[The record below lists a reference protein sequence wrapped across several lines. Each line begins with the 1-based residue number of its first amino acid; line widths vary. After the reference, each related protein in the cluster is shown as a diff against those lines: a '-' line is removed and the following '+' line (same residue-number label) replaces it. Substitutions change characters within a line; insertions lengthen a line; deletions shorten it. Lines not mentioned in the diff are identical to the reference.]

1 MSEIPEDFL
10 KAVAAQRNVS
20 EAELAAL
27 SLALTGQ
34 KAEAIA
40 KSLQISAPAVRKR
53 LGSVYDK
60 FDIPGSGPGKLEV
73 LRSLLLEQCQQT
85 SCDRKRRD
93 WGEAVDISAFYGRT
107 EELGHLEKW
116 IVEDGCRLVALLGM
130 GGIGKTSLSVILAR
144 QIKEEFAYVIWR
156 SLRNAPPVRELLADL
171 VKFFSNGE
179 QTDVPED
186 VSKAIALL
194 IGEYLQKHRCLLVLD
209 NVESVLC
216 AGDRAGEYRQG
227 YENYGEL
234 LRRLGETY
242 HRSCIL
248 LTSREKPKEIA
259 LLEGKTRPVRVWQL
273 TGLTEADCQKIFQAE
288 GFSESE
294 SGWKKLIQLYEG
306 NPLALKI
313 AATTIQELFSGNIDE
328 FLEQGTIAFGDIRD
342 LLEQQ
347 FNRLSPLEQEIMYWL
362 AIERDPVSISELRD
376 DLVVSPILLKILEAL
391 ESLGRR
397 FLIER
402 VGAGFTLQNVAIEYL
417 YNRLTEQV
425 CQEITT
431 GKLDI
436 LHNYALLKATANDSI
451 RNIQERLII
460 KPLKEKLLAY
470 FKNSDNLEIQ
480 LNRILSDLRDKSRQR
495 PGYAGGNL
503 LNLRRH
509 LKNDL
514 SGGDFSSLTI
524 RQAYLQGAKLQNVN
538 FAHSDLS
545 QSVFT
550 QTFGS
555 VFSVAFSPDGKCLA
569 AGDSIGEIRLWRVID
584 GTQLAT
590 FQGHVHWIWSV
601 AFSPDGQILASGS
614 ASGEVRLW
622 QVDTGQCLYTLLGH
636 TGIVWSIAFSRD
648 GQTLASSGDDGKV
661 RLWDTRK
668 GRCLD
673 SMLEHDKTVRTVA
686 FSPDGETLASG
697 SDDYCVRLWDVRSGA
712 CLSTLEGHSRRI
724 WSVAFSPD
732 GQILA
737 SGSSDR
743 TVKLWSIRD
752 GQYLKTLSGHVRTVR
767 TVAFSPDGE
776 TLASGSNDHS
786 IRLWNV
792 ENGQCLRTRQ
802 EHTNWVWSVA
812 YSPDGETLASGS
824 EDQSLRLWDVRDGR
838 CLKTFQSQSNRI
850 LSVAYSPD
858 GQTLASSSEDRA
870 LHLWDVRDGRCL
882 KIWQEHANRVRSV
895 AFSPDGQILAS
906 GSDDYSVR
914 LWNIGN
920 GQCLKT
926 LQEHTD
932 WVRSVVFS
940 PDGQILASGS
950 DDYFV
955 KLWDIRS
962 GQCLQTLGGH
972 TNRVWSVAFSPD
984 GRTLASSGED
994 RSVRLWDIRRGQCL
1008 NLYSGHN
1015 DWVSS
1020 VAFSP
1025 DGQTLVSSSVD
1036 QTVRVWDIK
1045 TGQCSK
1051 VLKGHTAWVPS
1062 VAFSPDGQTLASGS
1076 VDRTVR
1082 LWDVRTGQ
1090 CLKRLSGHEN
1100 WVWSVAFGPDGQT
1113 LVSGSS
1119 DETLRL
1125 WEVETGDCLNIMRL
1139 LRPYEGM
1146 NITGTKGLT
1155 KAQRTTLKALG
1166 AVED

>member
-60 FDIPGSGPGKLEV
+60 FEIPGSGPGKLEV

-144 QIKEEFAYVIWR
+144 QIKEEFAYVVWR

-179 QTDVPED
+179 QTDLPDD
-186 VSKAIALL
+186 VSSAIALL

-209 NVESVLC
+209 NVESILS

-227 YENYGEL
+227 YEDYGEL

-242 HRSCIL
+242 HCSCIL

-273 TGLTEADCQKIFQAE
+273 TGLTEADGKKIFQAE

-294 SGWKKLIQLYEG
+294 SGWKELIKWYEG

-362 AIERDPVSISELRD
+362 AIEGEPVSMSELRD
-376 DLVVSPILLKILEAL
+376 DLVVSPIRLKILEAL

-402 VGAGFTLQNVAIEYL
+402 VGAGFTLQNVTIEYL
-417 YNRLTEQV
+417 YDRLTEQV
-425 CQEITT
+425 CQEIAT
-431 GKLDI
+431 GELSV
-436 LHNYALLKATANDSI
+436 LHNYSLLKATANDRI
-451 RNIQERLII
+451 INTQKRLII
-460 KPLKEKLLAY
+460 QPLKEKLIAY
-470 FKNSDNLEIQ
+470 FKNSGNLENQ
-480 LNRILSDLRDKSRQR
+480 LTRLLSDLRDKSRQK

-503 LNLRRH
+503 LNLLRH

-514 SGGDFSSLTI
+514 SGYDFSFLTI
-524 RQAYLQGAKLQNVN
+524 WQAYLQEAKLQGIN

-545 QSVFT
+545 KSAFT

-555 VFSVAFSPDGKCLA
+555 VFSVAFSPNGKYLA
-569 AGDSIGEIRLWRVID
+569 AGDSIGEIRLWQVAS
-584 GTQLAT
+584 GTQVAI
-590 FQGHVHWIWSV
+590 FQGHVNWVWSI

-614 ASGEVRLW
+614 ADGEVRFW
-622 QVDTGQCLYTLLGH
+622 KVDTGQCIYTLLGH
-636 TGIVWSIAFSRD
+636 GGRVWSVAFSPD
-648 GQTLASSGDDGKV
+648 GQTLASSGDDGEV
-661 RLWDTRK
+661 RFWDTRK

-673 SMLEHDKTVRTVA
+673 TSLDHDKTVRTVA
-686 FSPDGETLASG
+686 FSPDGQVLASG
-697 SDDYCVRLWDVRSGA
+697 SDDGCARLWQVRSGE
-712 CLSTLEGHSRRI
+712 CLSTLKGHSRCVR
-724 WSVAFSPD
+724 SVAFSPD

-743 TVKLWSIRD
+743 TVKLWNIQD
-752 GQYLKTLSGHVRTVR
+752 GQCLKTLSGHTRTVR
-767 TVAFSPDGE
+767 TVAFSPDGK
-776 TLASGSNDHS
+776 TLASGGNDHS
-786 IRLWNV
+786 VRLWNV
-792 ENGQCLRTRQ
+792 QNGQCLRTRQ

-812 YSPDGETLASGS
+812 FSPNGQTLASGS
-824 EDQSLRLWDVRDGR
+824 EDQSLRLWDVRNGR

-850 LSVAYSPD
+850 LSVAFSPD
-858 GQTLASSSEDRA
+858 GQTLASGSEDRS
-870 LHLWDVRDGRCL
+870 LRLWDVGNGQCL

-906 GSDDYSVR
+906 SSDDYSTR
-914 LWNIGN
+914 LWDVRNDR
-920 GQCLKT
+920 CLKT
-926 LQEHTD
+926 WQEHTD
-932 WVRSVVFS
+932 WVRSVAFS
-940 PDGQILASGS
+940 PDGQTLASGC
-950 DDYFV
+950 DDH
-955 KLWDIRS
+955 LIRIWDIRG

-984 GRTLASSGED
+984 GQTLASSSED
-994 RSVRLWDIRRGQCL
+994 HSVRLWDIRKGKCL
-1008 NLYSGHN
+1008 SIYSGHK

-1036 QTVRVWDIK
+1036 QTVRVWDVK
-1045 TGQCSK
+1045 TGQCTN

-1062 VAFSPDGQTLASGS
+1062 VAFSPDGRTLASGS
-1076 VDRTVR
+1076 ADRTVR
-1082 LWDVRTGQ
+1082 LWDVRTGE